1 MGIMA
6 YHIEIIKFEENDRV
20 VKYKFG
26 PTSSNYC
33 SCDHGLFEINKKTGE
48 MTLLKGVAGDTKNN
62 YYMRASFKILT
73 CWRKGILPEKEEWA
87 S

>member
-1 MGIMA
+1 MA
-6 YHIEIIKFEENDRV
+6 YHISIIKVENSGES

-26 PTSSNYC
+26 PISSNYH
-33 SCDHGLFEINKKTGE
+33 SYDHGLFEINTKTGE
-48 MTLLKGVAGDTKNN
+48 ITLLKGVTTDVKNN

-73 CWRKGILPEKEEWA
+73 CWRQGSLPEQEEWA